1 LAPKLFGQEITIVDK
16 LTRKHVPGAKIVSLN
31 GKVKRLANI
40 DGRFQL
46 KHFYDND
53 SVSVTYPSYEPVFYS
68 VEDLKQTVWIELSEM
83 KLEFSGIKVSA
94 NRWKQDKSEVPG
106 RISNIRMRDL
116 DMQSPQTAADL
127 LESSGYVFVQ
137 KSQLAGGSP
146 QLRGFGT
153 NRVMIVVDGVRM
165 NNAIFRTGNLQNVI
179 SIDANALDEVEVL
192 FGPGAV
198 TYGSDAIGGVM
209 DFTTKKA
216 RFSPDSVRR
225 FTQTNVF
232 SRYSS
237 ASNEMTGHADFNFGT
252 KKFASY
258 TAISFSQF
266 DDLKSGKFG
275 DDDLLRPTY
284 QDNGLTRIN
293 PNPRDQIHTGYNQ
306 LNLLQKLSFQASDNV
321 KLDYGLTYATNLS
334 DAPRYDRLTLDNDSD
349 GNLDYEEWYYGPQ
362 KWMMQRLGL
371 NVSKKTWFFDEF
383 KAIAAYQNFQE
394 SRNDRKYKSDNIRRQ
409 FEQVDA
415 FSVNIDFDKAIR
427 PRSELFYGL
436 EGVFNL
442 VKSAAFRDYDSDST
456 VTINSRYPN
465 GAVWQSYGAYISLK
479 QFLSDDWILNVGARY
494 SHYSIQA
501 DFDTALFHY
510 PIASTT
516 NSNGAMNGSLGLVY
530 RHTKNAHYYLNGSS
544 GFRAPNID
552 DIGKVFESA
561 PGSVV
566 VPNTNLKPEHAYNVE
581 LGFVHALKGKVKL
594 DGAVYYTYLKN
605 ALARANT
612 SFQGSDSILYDGLM
626 SQVQAIQNMS
636 SAHVYGVQAGLEVSL
651 AKGISVFSSFSYQ
664 KGYEWNIDSSMFFPK
679 SHVAPIFGRTA
690 LRYYRPQLKMEFYA
704 VYHSKVA
711 NNELPLN
718 ERNDASY
725 ARDENGLSYAPAW
738 YTLNFK
744 ASYFFNK
751 HLALNVGVENIT
763 NVLYRSLGSGV
774 SAPGFNLIFSLKATF

>member
-1 LAPKLFGQEITIVDK
+1 
-16 LTRKHVPGAKIVSLN
+16 
-31 GKVKRLANI
+31 
-40 DGRFQL
+40 
-46 KHFYDND
+46 
-53 SVSVTYPSYEPVFYS
+53 
-68 VEDLKQTVWIELSEM
+68 
-83 KLEFSGIKVSA
+83 
-94 NRWKQDKSEVPG
+94 
-106 RISNIRMRDL
+106 
-116 DMQSPQTAADL
+116 
-127 LESSGYVFVQ
+127 
-137 KSQLAGGSP
+137 
-146 QLRGFGT
+146 
-153 NRVMIVVDGVRM
+153 MIVVDGVRM
-165 NNAIFRTGNLQNVI
+165 NNAIFRSGNLQNVI

-349 GNLDYEEWYYGPQ
+349 GNLDYGEWYYGPQ

>member
-1 LAPKLFGQEITIVDK
+1 
-16 LTRKHVPGAKIVSLN
+16 
-31 GKVKRLANI
+31 
-40 DGRFQL
+40 
-46 KHFYDND
+46 
-53 SVSVTYPSYEPVFYS
+53 
-68 VEDLKQTVWIELSEM
+68 
-83 KLEFSGIKVSA
+83 
-94 NRWKQDKSEVPG
+94 
-106 RISNIRMRDL
+106 
-116 DMQSPQTAADL
+116 
-127 LESSGYVFVQ
+127 
-137 KSQLAGGSP
+137 
-146 QLRGFGT
+146 
-153 NRVMIVVDGVRM
+153 
-165 NNAIFRTGNLQNVI
+165 
-179 SIDANALDEVEVL
+179 
-192 FGPGAV
+192 
-198 TYGSDAIGGVM
+198 
-209 DFTTKKA
+209 
-216 RFSPDSVRR
+216 
-225 FTQTNVF
+225 
-232 SRYSS
+232 
-237 ASNEMTGHADFNFGT
+237 
-252 KKFASY
+252 
-258 TAISFSQF
+258 
-266 DDLKSGKFG
+266 
-275 DDDLLRPTY
+275 
-284 QDNGLTRIN
+284 
-293 PNPRDQIHTGYNQ
+293 
-306 LNLLQKLSFQASDNV
+306 
-321 KLDYGLTYATNLS
+321 
-334 DAPRYDRLTLDNDSD
+334 
-349 GNLDYEEWYYGPQ
+349 LDYEEWYYGPQ

-561 PGSVV
+561 PESVV

-581 LGFVHALKGKVKL
+581 LGFMHALKGKVKL

>member
-1 LAPKLFGQEITIVDK
+1 
-16 LTRKHVPGAKIVSLN
+16 
-31 GKVKRLANI
+31 
-40 DGRFQL
+40 L
-46 KHFYDND
+46 KNFYDND

-165 NNAIFRTGNLQNVI
+165 NNAIFRSGNLQNVI

-237 ASNEMTGHADFNFGT
+237 TSNEMTGHADFNFGT

-349 GNLDYEEWYYGPQ
+349 GNLDYGEWYYGPQ